1 VATANY
7 VMRSV
12 CGKVTYELYVPDVP
26 PSSSRLSLTC
36 GERLSACGVA
46 VEAAV
51 LACGEGPSGRGVA
64 IEAAALAA
72 F

>member
-1 VATANY
+1 MCHRHQAALN
-7 VMRSV
+7 
-12 CGKVTYELYVPDVP
+12 
-26 PSSSRLSLTC
+26 LTC